1 MSLRAGGN
9 RTLIGGFSIILIS
22 VLALALLILNH
33 LGDMDSAR
41 QGNTILRVKTEA
53 AFRMAEAIRNRNF
66 SLAVAPTFEDY
77 FDRDDE
83 KQRFSGYA
91 RDFLVERDKLFG
103 VGMND
108 AETAAFDQVILKIGE
123 SQPVVE
129 KAINEAVEQG
139 DTLAVRDMVSAAW
152 QIQTQALKK
161 LDIFVQTTNVE
172 AGKDLDATNNAM
184 QLKLQFAVALGAI
197 VLILSAITAVVV
209 IRRESES
216 RGALVNAAEEIHVL
230 NGRLK
235 QENVRISAELGVA
248 QKIQEMIL
256 PRESELTVITEL
268 DIAAYMNPADEVGGD
283 YYDVLQC
290 CEGHVLIGIG
300 DVTGHGLESGVIMLM
315 VQSLVRALME
325 RNEPNLKES
334 LITINQVIYR
344 NAARMNT
351 DKNLSL
357 SIVHYFDGRIRVAGQ
372 HEELLIIRDGIIER
386 IDTIDL
392 GFPIGLEENIS
403 SFISEYETH
412 LNTND
417 VVVLYTDGIVEA
429 EDLDGELYGMD
440 RMCDVITKHWQE
452 DSAILRTAL
461 VDDVNSFIND
471 GKIHDDI
478 TLVVIKRQ

>member
-1 MSLRAGGN
+1 MSLGAGSN

-41 QGNTILRVKTEA
+41 QTNTTLRIKTEA

-66 SLAVAPTFEDY
+66 SLAIAPTLDEY

-83 KQRFSGYA
+83 KQRFAAYA
-91 RDFLVERDKLFG
+91 RDFLIERDKLFA
-103 VGMND
+103 VGLNA
-108 AETAAFDQVILKIGE
+108 AETAAFDEVTLKIGE

-129 KAINEAVEQG
+129 KAISEAVEQG
-139 DTLAVRDMVSAAW
+139 NTTAVRDMVSAAW
-152 QIQTQALKK
+152 QIQTLALKK
-161 LDIFVQTTNVE
+161 LDIFVQTINAE
-172 AGKDLDATNNAM
+172 AAKNLDASDKAM
-184 QLKLQFAVALGAI
+184 QIKLQFAVALGAI
-197 VLILSAITAVVV
+197 VLILSAVTAVVV
-209 IRRESES
+209 IRRDTQS
-216 RGALVNAAEEIHVL
+216 RGALIEAADEIHEL
-230 NGRLK
+230 NERLK

-268 DIAAYMNPADEVGGD
+268 DIAAYMEAADEVGGD

-372 HEELLIIRDGIIER
+372 HEELLIIRDGVIER
-386 IDTIDL
+386 IDTMDL
-392 GFPIGLEENIS
+392 GFPIGLEENIAP
-403 SFISEYETH
+403 FVSEYETH
-412 LNTND
+412 LNKND

-440 RMCDVITKHWQE
+440 RMCDVIEKHWQ
-452 DSAILRTAL
+452 DASSVLRTAL
-461 VDDVNSFIND
+461 VDDVNTFIND
-471 GKIHDDI
+471 GKVHDDI
-478 TLVVIKRQ
+478 TLVVIKRE